1 MCNLFLS
8 FKASN
13 LRSNLTLNKLKG
25 TSLLTIVG
33 DSIELKDYFF
43 TILIEFDKDN
53 KEFEDI
59 GKILKS
65 IAYQDYNGLI

>member
-33 DSIELKDYFF
+33 ESIELKDYFF

-53 KEFEDI
+53 KEFGDI
-59 GKILKS
+59 GKILQS